1 MNQVAVGQE
10 CIIIVIIWLCRL
22 IRGIA
27 HLSALEHL
35 HDLLHDLRVHA
46 LGLLQLL
53 AITVDDG
60 GGSLRDAEV
69 LLERGVSQ

>member
-1 MNQVAVGQE
+1 MHYH
-10 CIIIVIIWLCRL
+10 CHRL
-22 IRGIA
+22 TMSGGLMCGIA

-53 AITVDDG
+53 TITVDDG
-60 GGSLRDAEV
+60 GGGLGDAEV
-69 LLERGVSQ
+69 LLEQ

>member
-1 MNQVAVGQE
+1 M
-10 CIIIVIIWLCRL
+10 C
-22 IRGIA
+22 GIA

-53 AITVDDG
+53 AMTVVDG
-60 GGSLRDAEV
+60 RGGLGDA
-69 LLERGVSQ
+69 

>member
-1 MNQVAVGQE
+1 MAVEQK
-10 CIIIVIIWLCRL
+10 CIIIVVVWLCRL

-53 AITVDDG
+53 AITVNDG
-60 GGSLRDAEV
+60 GGSLGDAEV
-69 LLERGVSQ
+69 LLEQWVSP

>member
-1 MNQVAVGQE
+1 M
-10 CIIIVIIWLCRL
+10 C
-22 IRGIA
+22 GIA